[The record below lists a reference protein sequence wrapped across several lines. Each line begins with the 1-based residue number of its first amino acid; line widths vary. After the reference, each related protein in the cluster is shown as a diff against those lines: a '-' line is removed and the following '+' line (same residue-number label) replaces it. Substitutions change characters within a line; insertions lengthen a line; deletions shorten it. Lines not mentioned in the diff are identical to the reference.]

1 MDIVFNKGACA
12 SGGFVAPCNP
22 QSPPALSDLQCTPA
36 AQFGTRFS
44 SNSAPILGRNWYP
57 FFSKNG
63 TRFSPILVP
72 VFRQFWYPFF
82 QKIGTH
88 FRHYVGCSLNTSDTH
103 GRPTKMGTN
112 FGEKRVPKFAKNG
125 YQIWRKTG
133 TKFPEKRVPNLGW

>member
-1 MDIVFNKGACA
+1 MRFGGGLLLRVTLNRRPRCLTFNALLPSNLVPVFHRIRHP
-12 SGGFVAPCNP
+12 FWVEI
-22 QSPPALSDLQCTPA
+22 
-36 AQFGTRFS
+36 GTR
-44 SNSAPILGRNWYP
+44 